1 MLKYDVDISKL
12 SSLNVYQLRE
22 VGFKIGVKNP
32 TTMTTHD
39 LRDEI
44 MKIALGTAEPY
55 HKKKSGRPRK
65 KELIPDSKWNQMIG
79 FDNTFERNFP
89 TIYSSQNL
97 ACSPNSS
104 ELDKAQNQ
112 EFAGFVYGF
121 DNALYFFTNN
131 KSWEDVKYANI
142 DPNLPNYYNLHSG
155 DYITCKLD
163 FLHTPC
169 SVSEVLSINNIP
181 ITEVGKPLSRHEA
194 AKFSFDLPQLKF
206 INSSCPFSLGQRV
219 CVHGPTAAGQTYLCN
234 SFAKNFDENCHVVLF
249 SIAKKPEE
257 KITLV
262 NGEYYFSTFD
272 VDDQSVVFYFN
283 LLCEHVKRLSKL
295 NKDVIFIVDDLNT
308 LMKSI
313 YNHAEFKRHQSP
325 GIIYAQIDQQIKQL
339 LACSGQNDNGSITL
353 IVSCSDD
360 ALDTQLKNL
369 LYSVNKMCNTHIL
382 LDRSAYMQGY
392 PEFFVESETYTES
405 IRNV

>member
-1 MLKYDVDISKL
+1 MPKYDVDISKL

-44 MKIALGTAEPY
+44 MKIVLGTVQPY
-55 HKKKSGRPRK
+55 HKKKLGRPRK

-79 FDNTFERNFP
+79 FDNTFEQNYP
-89 TIYSSQNL
+89 IIYSSNSL
-97 ACSPNSS
+97 ARSTNSS
-104 ELDKAQNQ
+104 ELNKIQDQ
-112 EFAGFVYGF
+112 EFSGFVYGF
-121 DNALYFFTNN
+121 DSALYFFANS
-131 KSWEDVKYANI
+131 KSWEAVKYANI
-142 DPNLPNYYNLHSG
+142 DPNLPNYYSLHSG

-163 FLHTPC
+163 FLHNPC
-169 SVSEVLSINNIP
+169 SVSEVTSINNIP
-181 ITEVGKPLSRHEA
+181 ITDIGKPLSPHKTA
-194 AKFSFDLPQLKF
+194 QLQFNLTQLKF
-206 INSSCPFSLGQRV
+206 INEKCPFSLGQRV

-234 SFAKNFDENCHVVLF
+234 SFAKNFDENFHVVLF

-272 VDDQSVVFYFN
+272 VDDQSVVFYFD

-295 NKDVIFIVDDLNT
+295 NKDVIFIVDDINT

-313 YNHAEFKRHQSP
+313 YNYAEFKRHQTP
-325 GIIYAQIDQQIKQL
+325 GLIYAQIDQQIKKL
-339 LACSGQNDNGSITL
+339 LSCSGQNENGSITL
-353 IVSCSDD
+353 ILSCSDD

-369 LYSVNKMCNTHIL
+369 LYSLNKMCNTHIM
-382 LDRSAYMQGY
+382 LDRTAYMQGDM
-392 PEFFVESETYTES
+392 EFFVENETYTES